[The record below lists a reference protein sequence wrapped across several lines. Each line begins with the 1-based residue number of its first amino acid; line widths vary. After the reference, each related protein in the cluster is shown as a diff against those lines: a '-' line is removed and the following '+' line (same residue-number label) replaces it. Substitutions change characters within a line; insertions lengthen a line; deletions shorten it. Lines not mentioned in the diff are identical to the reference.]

1 MCWGRASPIRSTW
14 TTPVPTW
21 RLAFGRPW
29 KKLDFWENRGVWF
42 WEMSF
47 FARSFQSY
55 RWSYL
60 GNQSDFQLI
69 QPPCVEAAGHHAWD
83 GGHEKQLVGDGGYQG
98 AHMMDWTFR
107 SAANSSAIL
116 LGMARD
122 VPRFPDSAGMLV
134 SIWVKSGGNQ
144 HDLLQDAAREITG
157 TSSHIL
163 LGKTPTWSHMCV
175 CT

>member
-1 MCWGRASPIRSTW
+1 
-14 TTPVPTW
+14 
-21 RLAFGRPW
+21 
-29 KKLDFWENRGVWF
+29 
-42 WEMSF
+42 
-47 FARSFQSY
+47 
-55 RWSYL
+55 
-60 GNQSDFQLI
+60 
-69 QPPCVEAAGHHAWD
+69 
-83 GGHEKQLVGDGGYQG
+83 
-98 AHMMDWTFR
+98 MMDWTFR

-163 LGKTPTWSHMCV
+163 LGKTPT
-175 CT
+175 

>member
-1 MCWGRASPIRSTW
+1 
-14 TTPVPTW
+14 
-21 RLAFGRPW
+21 
-29 KKLDFWENRGVWF
+29 
-42 WEMSF
+42 
-47 FARSFQSY
+47 
-55 RWSYL
+55 
-60 GNQSDFQLI
+60 
-69 QPPCVEAAGHHAWD
+69 
-83 GGHEKQLVGDGGYQG
+83 
-98 AHMMDWTFR
+98 MMDWTFR

-163 LGKTPTWSHMCV
+163 LGKMQGFAW
-175 CT
+175 